1 MAASYRKIDYR
12 VRPAK
17 SVERKML
24 GEMLRRLSEF
34 ARLDSYRYIG
44 FGSLYF
50 SDFTLFHR
58 ILGFNSM
65 ISIENATDPTIRKRF
80 DFNAPYKYVKM
91 KYGLST
97 NVLASI
103 EWHERTVMWL
113 DYDGCLDK
121 TVLHDLEAAFTN
133 AKTGSAIFVSVN
145 AMAQSGEDEDGNKLS
160 VIDTLKSRVGS
171 EMVPADVKAS
181 DFSGWSTAR
190 IYRTIITNKI
200 EDVLRKVN
208 GVLPPASRKIYKQ
221 IANFHYEDNARM
233 LTVGG
238 VVFEADQ
245 EATFDRCAFAKIPF
259 VCTGE
264 EPYLIDPPLLTFK
277 ELRRIDALIPLD
289 AADYSELPLAQ
300 SDIER
305 YVKIYRYF
313 PHFVETEV

>member
-1 MAASYRKIDYR
+1 MTASYRKIDYR

-17 SVERKML
+17 SIERKML
-24 GEMLRRLSEF
+24 GEMLRRLAEF

-58 ILGFNSM
+58 LLGFNSM
-65 ISIENATDPTIRKRF
+65 ISIENATDPTIKRRF

-97 NVLASI
+97 NVLAAI

-121 TVLHDLEAAFTN
+121 TVLNDLEAAFKN

-145 AMAQSGEDEDGNKLS
+145 AMAPSGEDEDGNRLP
-160 VIDTLKSRVGS
+160 VIEALKSRVGD
-171 EMVPADVKAS
+171 EMVPAGVQAS
-181 DFSGWSTAR
+181 DFSGWNTAQV
-190 IYRTIITNKI
+190 YRTIITNKI
-200 EDVLRKVN
+200 DDVLRRTN
-208 GVLPPASRKIYKQ
+208 GVLPAASKRIYKQ
-221 IANFHYEDNARM
+221 IANFHYEDNAKM

-238 VVFEADQ
+238 VIFEADQ
-245 EATFDRCAFAKIPF
+245 EATFDRCGFDKMPF
-259 VCTGE
+259 TCTDSA
-264 EPYLIDPPLLTFK
+264 PYLIDPPLLTFK

-289 AADYSELPLAQ
+289 AIDYGELPLPQ
-300 SDIER
+300 SDIQR